1 MIYLDTLLKN
11 DSQSLTILL
20 AMSVV
25 IIYFII
31 ICYLLYYF
39 FKHRKIFNSLLD
51 LDTVICPNHSMYPDW
66 MFCIGM
72 LSYRDSSLCNECIKN
87 NRLNKCKT
95 REHAQLILL
104 KHYLTDIL
112 TLCKSC
118 NLEQYIKQIAK
129 YIWLVENTIENFER
143 IYIDEDTRSFKVY
156 RKIYQSYDYLVDNCN
171 SVPSCLI
178 NIKVEDI
185 EYLEK
190 INNKCFTV
198 LEILDIKSI
207 NDINDDCLYILGLFA
222 DIHTTIEKLK
232 SDIDL

>member
-20 AMSVV
+20 TVFV
-25 IIYFII
+25 TIIYFII

-51 LDTVICPNHSMYPDW
+51 LDTVFCQNHSVFPEFFW
-66 MFCIGM
+66 
-72 LSYRDSSLCNECIKN
+72 SYWKNVNCDTCYECIKID
-87 NRLNKCKT
+87 RLKKCKI

-104 KHYLTDIL
+104 KHYLNEIL

-143 IYIDEDTRSFKVY
+143 IYLDEDTRSYKVY
-156 RKIYQSYDYLVDNCN
+156 GKICQSYDYLVDNCN
-171 SVPSCLI
+171 SVSSYEF
-178 NIKVEDI
+178 NVKVEDI

-190 INNKCFTV
+190 INNKCFTI

-207 NDINDDCLYILGLFA
+207 NDINDNCLYILGLFA

-232 SDIDL
+232 SDIGNY